1 MMKTFDSIATQSF
14 QSLVDTFKE
23 AATRGGSGSQF
34 LIEALLSYTKGSAC
48 NLQNFDRL
56 DQSNRRLLWQLL
68 NSTCSVKWSRLD
80 QLATDLT
87 EAKKKMWSD

>member
-1 MMKTFDSIATQSF
+1 MTTFDSIATQSF
-14 QSLVDTFKE
+14 QNLVDTFKE